1 MTDYIEIYKDIIQN
15 YELGSVS
22 SEKIGL
28 VIAQLASVFC
38 NYNLD
43 RANSLRLYRKKAAE
57 IEKTVDEN
65 GKAIS
70 SAKAKILSDA
80 TDEASKYGEAD
91 AHVENL
97 NQLIN
102 SLKKLQEGIIE
113 EHSHSNLV

>member
-1 MTDYIEIYKDIIQN
+1 MTNYTQIYKEIIDN
-15 YELGSVS
+15 YSLGNVS
-22 SEKIGL
+22 SEKVGL
-28 VIAQLASVFC
+28 VISQLASIFC

-57 IEKTVDEN
+57 IEKTIDEN

-91 AHVENL
+91 AHIENL

-113 EHSHSNLV
+113 EYSHSNLV